1 MVVVDFGLSCAYPR
15 WRVAF
20 IHELLRETVR
30 KALIGP
36 ELKPQKAS
44 KRVKKPYFATAGQQ
58 NGGSSGYS
66 RPFSDSFR
74 RGLLGNSRALQGK
87 KEPGFCTPASSTLRI
102 KSLSLCAPV

>member
-1 MVVVDFGLSCAYPR
+1 MCNLYLALGRDSS
-15 WRVAF
+15 
-20 IHELLRETVR
+20 IHQMPRETVR

-74 RGLLGNSRALQGK
+74 RGLLGNSVADFKVFLDSHALRFLK
-87 KEPGFCTPASSTLRI
+87 FPGMD
-102 KSLSLCAPV
+102 